1 MITEAELRIEG
12 MVALL
17 NALGEVQAERFI
29 TLMIREP
36 FDYTKWQRTLWK
48 EKSVKEISR
57 AAMEYRIQCSQNGN
71 SHYNI
76 FGATNQHE

>member
-1 MITEAELRIEG
+1 MITDTELKIEG
-12 MVALL
+12 MNALL

-48 EKSVKEISR
+48 ERSVKEISR
-57 AAMEYRIQCSQNGN
+57 AAMEYRTQRSR
-71 SHYNI
+71 
-76 FGATNQHE
+76 E

>member
-12 MVALL
+12 MDALL

-57 AAMEYRIQCSQNGN
+57 AAMEYRAQHSQ
-71 SHYNI
+71 
-76 FGATNQHE
+76 E

>member
-1 MITEAELRIEG
+1 MITDTELRIEG
-12 MVALL
+12 MNVLL

-48 EKSVKEISR
+48 ERSVKEISQ
-57 AAMEYRIQCSQNGN
+57 AAMEYRTSQH
-71 SHYNI
+71 SR
-76 FGATNQHE
+76 E